1 MKEQAEPSMEMIFS
15 FFEEVERKGSG
26 GEASTLKALSLLT
39 DLPTKPPIVEFGC
52 GTGVASIPLAR
63 SLDCELTAVEI
74 HQPFLDILEANA
86 AKQGVGDRIKTVH
99 ADMREPPFPE
109 KSFDVIWSEA
119 TIYNV
124 GFEQGLR
131 LWKPLLRA
139 GGYIVVSEV
148 AWLTQ
153 QPPQMASEF
162 WNSDYPSMTTV
173 NVNLATLRAVGFN
186 PVDHFVLS
194 PSEWQNYYGPLQE
207 HVTAYR
213 SSHAEN
219 RATQALA
226 DSLQNEI
233 DMWKECGDSFGYC
246 FFIGRAN

>member
-1 MKEQAEPSMEMIFS
+1 MSCMLINTEKEHGRPP
-15 FFEEVERKGSG
+15 VRKSECDFPAIGKSQFP
-26 GEASTLKALSLLT
+26 LKATLS
-39 DLPTKPPIVEFGC
+39 
-52 GTGVASIPLAR
+52 SI
-63 SLDCELTAVEI
+63 S
-74 HQPFLDILEANA
+74 
-86 AKQGVGDRIKTVH
+86 KG
-99 ADMREPPFPE
+99 EPPFPE

-119 TIYNV
+119 AIHNV
-124 GFEQGLR
+124 GFEHGLR

-148 AWLTQ
+148 VWLTQ

-173 NVNLATLRAVGFN
+173 DVNLATLREVGFGA
-186 PVDHFVLS
+186 VDHFVLS
-194 PSEWQNYYGPLQE
+194 SSEWQNYYGPLQE

-213 SSHAEN
+213 SNHAEN
-219 RATQALA
+219 SAAQALA